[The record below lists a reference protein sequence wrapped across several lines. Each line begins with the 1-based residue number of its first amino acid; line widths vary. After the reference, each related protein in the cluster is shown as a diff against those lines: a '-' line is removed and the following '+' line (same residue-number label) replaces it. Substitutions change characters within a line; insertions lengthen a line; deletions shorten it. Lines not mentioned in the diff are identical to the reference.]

1 MDGYSVDGFVSVCFR
16 FSYARARCMT
26 IEVPVFCGGRSV
38 SRLVIPAVSISSVLH
53 SLPHLS
59 EFVLVTIA

>member
-1 MDGYSVDGFVSVCFR
+1 
-16 FSYARARCMT
+16 MT

-38 SRLVIPAVSISSVLH
+38 FRLVIPTVPISSVLH

-59 EFVLVTIA
+59 AFVLVTIS